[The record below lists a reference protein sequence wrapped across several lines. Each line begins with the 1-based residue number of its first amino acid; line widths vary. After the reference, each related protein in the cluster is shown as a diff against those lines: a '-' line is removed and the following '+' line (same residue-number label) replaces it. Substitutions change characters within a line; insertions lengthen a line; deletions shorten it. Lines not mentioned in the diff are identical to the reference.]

1 MPRHRVANDDYDE
14 DDDLDIPDPSDM
26 DTSDGDEDYSVNSES
41 STSPC
46 PQCGAQVYED
56 AEQCPVCGQYITDE
70 DTPRTS
76 QPRWVVW
83 TAIVILIRLTYVLV
97 RWCF

>member
-1 MPRHRVANDDYDE
+1 MARYHVADDDE
-14 DDDLDIPDPSDM
+14 DDDLPDYDASELNPD
-26 DTSDGDEDYSVNSES
+26 DDEDYSVNSES
-41 STSPC
+41 STDPC
-46 PQCGAQVYED
+46 PHSGAQISEY

-83 TAIVILIRLTYVLV
+83 TAVVILIPLTYVLV